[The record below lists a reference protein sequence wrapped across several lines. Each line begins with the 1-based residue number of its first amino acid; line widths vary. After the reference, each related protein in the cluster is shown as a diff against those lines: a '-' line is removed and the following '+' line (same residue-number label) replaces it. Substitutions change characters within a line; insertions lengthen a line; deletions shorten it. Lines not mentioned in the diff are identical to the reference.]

1 MVRRG
6 RGSGIGFQH
15 LGKYWGSSGY
25 RVGMKKGGSQNLLRR
40 QDQSITIEESKRE
53 VDEER
58 R

>member
-1 MVRRG
+1 
-6 RGSGIGFQH
+6 
-15 LGKYWGSSGY
+15 
-25 RVGMKKGGSQNLLRR
+25 MKKGGSQNLLRR